1 MNNKTLR
8 IAAAC
13 VAMLAAAASHAQGLN
28 KGDQR
33 ILKDLAQANMAE
45 VAAGNIALQKAT
57 RQDVKA
63 FAQQMVDDHT
73 KGLQAVQAVAQSKN
87 VTLPTEP
94 DAKHKKMAA
103 RLAKLSGV
111 AFDQAYLAN
120 AGVSDHKAAMQK
132 VAAAQT
138 KAADPDVRALAAKL
152 QPTIDEHLQK
162 VQVLAT
168 DKP

>member
-1 MNNKTLR
+1 MNDKTLR

-13 VAMLAAAASHAQGLN
+13 VAMLAATASYAQDLS

-33 ILKDLAQANMAE
+33 ILKELAQANMAE
-45 VAAGNIALQKAT
+45 VAAGTIALQKAT

-73 KGLQAVQAVAQSKN
+73 RGLQAVQEVAQSKN
-87 VTLPTEP
+87 VTLPAEP
-94 DAKHKKMAA
+94 DARHKKMAA
-103 RLAKLSGV
+103 RLGKLSGE

-120 AGVSDHKAAMQK
+120 AGLSDHKAAMQK
-132 VAAAQT
+132 VVAAQK
-138 KAADPDVRALAAKL
+138 KASDPDVKALAAKL

-168 DKP
+168 DKQ

>member
-1 MNNKTLR
+1 MNNNTLR

-13 VAMLAAAASHAQGLN
+13 VAMLTATASYAQSVN
-28 KGDQR
+28 QGDQR
-33 ILKDLAQANMAE
+33 ILKDLALANIAE
-45 VAAGNIALQKAT
+45 VASANIALQKAT

-73 KGLQAVQAVAQSKN
+73 KGLQEVQAVAQSKN

-103 RLAKLSGV
+103 RLDKLSGE
-111 AFDQAYLAN
+111 AFDKAYLAN
-120 AGVSDHKAAMQK
+120 AGVHDHKAAMQK
-132 VAAAQT
+132 VVSAQK
-138 KAADPDVRALAAKL
+138 KATDPDVKALAAKL

-162 VQVLAT
+162 VQVLVT
-168 DKP
+168 DKQ